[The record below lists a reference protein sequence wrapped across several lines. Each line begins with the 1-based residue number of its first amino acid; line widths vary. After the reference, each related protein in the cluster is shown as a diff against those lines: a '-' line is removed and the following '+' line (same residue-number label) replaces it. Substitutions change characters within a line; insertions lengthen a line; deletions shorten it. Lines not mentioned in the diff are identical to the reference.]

1 MKETRHFTLE
11 RPARKMGGDRYQEHI
26 EPGQEMMMGAPY
38 ILQPISRSAGIPKS
52 DLWITI
58 STEKPEE

>member
-1 MKETRHFTLE
+1 MKETRRFALLKAASK
-11 RPARKMGGDRYQEHI
+11 RGGDKYEEVK
-26 EPGQEMMMGAPY
+26 EPGKDEIMGVTY